1 MMQVTARP
9 LVLLVED
16 HADTRQMYAEFL
28 AASFDV
34 LEAADGKE
42 ALDILRDQVPALV
55 ITDFSLPGIDGFEL
69 TRLMRSSPLTGQIPV
84 ICLSGYGGHDHERR
98 AREVGCDRVLE
109 KPCLPDL
116 LARTAREMV
125 EDRVS
130 GSER

>member
-28 AASFDV
+28 GASFDV
-34 LEAADGKE
+34 LEAADGQE
-42 ALDILRDQVPALV
+42 ALDILRDQMPALV

-69 TRLMRSSPLTGQIPV
+69 TRQMRSSPATGRIPV

-116 LARTAREMV
+116 LARTAHEV
-125 EDRVS
+125 VS
-130 GSER
+130 GSES